1 MHMQS
6 RWARNLAIFLGAQ
19 TISLFGTS
27 IVQYAIMWYVTLE
40 TESGAMMT
48 IYIICGFL
56 PTFFMTPFAGVWA
69 DRLNRK
75 TIILLS
81 DSFIA
86 LVTLILALVFLAGY
100 SSIWMLFVFVA
111 LRAIGTGIQTP
122 VIGAILPQIVPED
135 KLTKANAYSASIQ
148 SFIMLLAP
156 MASAALLSVSTIER
170 IFFIDVGTALIA
182 VLALLLFLQVAPR
195 ENTEESQ
202 ATGYFADLRNGLR
215 YIANHGY
222 LKRFFLFVA
231 LFVFLAAPASFLTPL
246 QVVRSFGGGEWRLMA
261 IEIAF
266 SVGMMAGGGILA
278 AWGGFRNRIHTMT
291 AACLLFGLMTLLFGV
306 LPNFWLYLAAMA
318 VAGLSMPLFNT
329 PATVLLQEK
338 VQGEYLGRVF
348 GVMGMIGSSV
358 MPMAMLLFG
367 PIADAFEIE
376 WLLIATGVM
385 LLALSFMLIGSRN
398 LVEAGKAR
406 TAP

>member
-1 MHMQS
+1 
-6 RWARNLAIFLGAQ
+6 
-19 TISLFGTS
+19 
-27 IVQYAIMWYVTLE
+27 
-40 TESGAMMT
+40 
-48 IYIICGFL
+48 
-56 PTFFMTPFAGVWA
+56 
-69 DRLNRK
+69 
-75 TIILLS
+75 
-81 DSFIA
+81 
-86 LVTLILALVFLAGY
+86 
-100 SSIWMLFVFVA
+100 
-111 LRAIGTGIQTP
+111 
-122 VIGAILPQIVPED
+122 
-135 KLTKANAYSASIQ
+135 
-148 SFIMLLAP
+148 MLLAP

-338 VQGEYLGRVF
+338 VRGDYLGRVF

-367 PIADAFEIE
+367 PIADAVEIE

>member
-1 MHMQS
+1 MQN

-48 IYIICGFL
+48 LYIICGFL
-56 PTFFMTPFAGVWA
+56 PTFFLTPFAGVWA
-69 DRLNRK
+69 DRMNRK

-100 SSIWMLFVFVA
+100 SSIWMLFAFVA
-111 LRAIGTGIQTP
+111 LRAIGSGIQTP
-122 VIGAILPQIVPED
+122 AIGAILPQIVPED
-135 KLTKANAYSASIQ
+135 RLTQANAFSSSIQ
-148 SFIMLLAP
+148 SFIMLLSP
-156 MASAALLSVSTIER
+156 MASAALLSVTTIER
-170 IFFIDVGTALIA
+170 IFFIDVITALVA
-182 VLALLLFLQVAPR
+182 VLALLLFLQVSPHRKA
-195 ENTEESQ
+195 EESP
-202 ATGYFADLRNGLR
+202 ATSYFTDLRDGLR

-246 QVVRSFGGGEWRLMA
+246 QVARSFGGDEWRLMA

-278 AWGGFRNRIHTMT
+278 ARGGFRNRIHTMT
-291 AACLLFGLMTLLFGV
+291 AASLLFGLMTLLFGIV
-306 LPNFWLYLAAMA
+306 PNFGLYLAAMA
-318 VAGLSMPLFNT
+318 AAGLSMPCFNT

-358 MPMAMLLFG
+358 MPLAMLVFG
-367 PIADAFEIE
+367 PIADAVKIE
-376 WLLIATGVM
+376 WLLVATGV
-385 LLALSFMLIGSRN
+385 LLFALSFMLIGSRD

-406 TAP
+406 TDL